1 MTTLVQAL
9 RALAQQGS
17 GPGPVKVTTAFFE
30 EGLVVSVDGVGGL
43 TVTVGG
49 QTVSAK
55 PVTDEPFRANM
66 KVWLSQST
74 EGWIVHGGKR

>member
-1 MTTLVQAL
+1 MATLVQAI
-9 RALAQQGS
+9 RALAQRGS
-17 GPGPVKVTTAFFE
+17 APGQASTAFFE

-43 TVTVGG
+43 TVRVGG

-66 KVWLSQST
+66 KVWVSQST

>member
-1 MTTLVQAL
+1 MTTLVQAI

-17 GPGPVKVTTAFFE
+17 GTGGQVSTAFFE
-30 EGLVVSVDGVGGL
+30 EGLVVGVDGVGAL
-43 TVTVGG
+43 IVSVGG
-49 QTVSAK
+49 KTVSAK

-66 KVWLSQST
+66 KVWVSQST

>member
-1 MTTLVQAL
+1 MATLLQAI

-17 GPGPVKVTTAFFE
+17 WTGGQASPPFFE

-43 TVTVGG
+43 TVSVGG
-49 QTVSAK
+49 KTVSAK

-66 KVWLSQST
+66 KVWVSQST

>member
-1 MTTLVQAL
+1 MATLVQAI
-9 RALAQQGS
+9 RALARQGS
-17 GPGPVKVTTAFFE
+17 PAGQASTAFFE
-30 EGLVVSVDGVGGL
+30 EGLVISLDGVGAL
-43 TVTVGG
+43 TVRVGG

-66 KVWLSQST
+66 TVWVSQST

>member
-1 MTTLVQAL
+1 MTTLVQAI
-9 RALAQQGS
+9 RTLAQQGS
-17 GPGPVKVTTAFFE
+17 VPGQVTTAFFE

>member
-1 MTTLVQAL
+1 MTTLLQAI

-17 GPGPVKVTTAFFE
+17 GAPGQVSTAFFE
-30 EGLVVSVDGVGGL
+30 EGLVVSVNGVGGL
-43 TVTVGG
+43 TVNVTGK
-49 QTVSAK
+49 TVSAK

-66 KVWLSQST
+66 KVWVSQST

>member
-1 MTTLVQAL
+1 MATLVQAI
-9 RALAQQGS
+9 RALAHPGS
-17 GPGPVKVTTAFFE
+17 GPGQVTTAFFE

-43 TVTVGG
+43 TVSVDGK
-49 QTVSAK
+49 TVSAK

-66 KVWLSQST
+66 KVWVSQST